1 VPRQPSDDWWRAQG
15 YSQEPGIG
23 DGSRP
28 DPDFHEE
35 EDFQEGVEDGGQAP
49 YIPITVA
56 TRSTAPRRPRTIGA
70 GYDPDSMT
78 LAIQFRS
85 PTNRGTGDDGAGA
98 IYHYQDVTAREWYD
112 IKRVVSAGKFINRRL
127 AGKDYTRVM

>member
-1 VPRQPSDDWWRAQG
+1 MPRKPSDAWWKAQG

-35 EDFQEGVEDGGQAP
+35 EDFQEGVDDGADNP
-49 YIPITVA
+49 YIPINVR
-56 TRSTAPRRPRTIGA
+56 TRSMTPNRPRTIGA
-70 GYDPDSMT
+70 GYDSDSHT

-85 PTNRGTGDDGAGA
+85 PANKGRGDDGAGA
-98 IYHYQDVTAREWYD
+98 IYHYKDVTPREWYD

-127 AGKDYTRVM
+127 IGKDYVRVM